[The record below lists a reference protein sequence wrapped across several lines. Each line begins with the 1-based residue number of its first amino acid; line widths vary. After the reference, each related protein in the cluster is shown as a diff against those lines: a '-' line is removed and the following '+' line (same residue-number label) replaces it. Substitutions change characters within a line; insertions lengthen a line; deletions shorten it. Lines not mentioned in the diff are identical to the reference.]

1 VKLFLRILATLVG
14 LVLVVGLGTY
24 AWASWASS
32 KVLSRTFTVHSVDF
46 PIPFPLDTG
55 DVARLRIDTD
65 SAQRL
70 ALAQAIDRGKHL
82 VESRYVCIECH
93 GPDFSGGTMMD
104 VPLIGRFL
112 GPNITAGTGGRTG
125 AYAAGDW
132 DRIVRHG
139 VRPDGTPATMPSDDF
154 KLMSDQE
161 LSDIV
166 AYVRSRP
173 TADKEVPPVSL
184 GPLGRMLVATGQF
197 KLSADMIESHDTP
210 HRVAPPEATVSVE
223 FGRHLAGVCT
233 GCHQADLAGGKMVGG
248 DPSWVPAANLTPHET
263 GQITTWTLDDFKTA
277 LREGKRPDGTDLRM
291 PMSLVVPYGKKM
303 NDLEL
308 EALWTY
314 IRSVPPVPSR

>member
-1 VKLFLRILATLVG
+1 VKLILKILATLVG
-14 LVLVVGLGTY
+14 LVVAVGLGTY
-24 AWASWASS
+24 LWASWASG
-32 KVLSRTFTVHSVDF
+32 KVLSRTFTVHTVDF
-46 PIPFPLDTG
+46 PVPFPLDTG
-55 DVARLRIDTD
+55 EVARLRIDGD

-70 ALAQAIDRGKHL
+70 ALAQAIERGKHL

-93 GPDFSGGTMMD
+93 GADFSGGTMMD
-104 VPLIGRFL
+104 VPIIGRML
-112 GPNITAGTGGRTG
+112 GPNITTG
-125 AYAAGDW
+125 AGSRSVTYTTNDW

-139 VRPDGTPATMPSDDF
+139 VRLDGTPAAMPSEDF
-154 KLMSDQE
+154 QRMSDQE

-173 TADKEVPPVSL
+173 AVDNEVPPISL
-184 GPLGRMLVATGQF
+184 GPLGKFLMATRQF

-210 HRVAPPEATVSVE
+210 HTVMPPAATVSVE

-233 GCHQADLAGGKMVGG
+233 GCHMADLAGGKMVGG

-263 GQITTWTLDDFKTA
+263 GQVTTWTLDDFKVA
-277 LREGKRPDGTDLRM
+277 LREGKRPDGTALRM
-291 PMSLVVPYGKKM
+291 PMSLVVPYGKQM
-303 NDLEL
+303 TDLEL